1 VANWNTSRI
10 ISVLLIRLIRLKVKL
25 ALFLEHFNLARYV
38 LSSHVL
44 GWTLKEIAF
53 VKLGFLDFLK
63 RVLFLFETS
72 GDEFFGETFVNP
84 IVN

>member
-1 VANWNTSRI
+1 MANWNTSRI
-10 ISVLLIRLIRLKVKL
+10 ISVLLIRLIWLKVKL
-25 ALFLEHFNLARYV
+25 ALFLEHFYLARYV

-63 RVLFLFETS
+63 RVLFLFETP